1 MKQVNSTP
9 LHGFK
14 LIPLFL
20 VAPWLGIS
28 TTTQVQAQPAVDTLG
43 SPAAPAV
50 AVPKT
55 ASKTVKPVAST
66 PAAASTPGT
75 GNASSGDASNTY
87 IDRTDYSIGATQ
99 PGAPG
104 SENYS
109 QPSAVVLSE
118 RRTGR
123 QTVLQP
129 GQGITDSLF
138 GSAPVSNRPATPTLR
153 GISPVATQARSFPGS
168 HPASPASHTGAGF
181 SDTVSVVPGKIGPIS
196 LSKAIP
202 PGTSGL
208 KSFKPEKWLPDG
220 AQLTFPLPIPVAIT
234 SAFGWRIHPI
244 TGAQRFHSGT
254 DLGAPMG
261 TPVLAAYK
269 GKVAIANF
277 LGGYGLTIVL
287 EHQDA
292 RATRYAHLSQVLVQP
307 GAWVDRGSMIG
318 RVGST
323 GNSTGPHL
331 HFELLQATPEGWIAT
346 DPSTPLESALAQ
358 LVQALQTAQAR
369 PRSGT

>member
-9 LHGFK
+9 PSPGLK

-20 VAPWLGIS
+20 LAPWLGIS
-28 TTTQVQAQPAVDTLG
+28 VDTTQVQAQPSIDALG
-43 SPAAPAV
+43 SPAAPLT
-50 AVPKT
+50 VPKP
-55 ASKTVKPVAST
+55 ASRAVEPVTST
-66 PAAASTPGT
+66 PTATSTAAG
-75 GNASSGDASNTY
+75 ASSGDASNTY

-99 PGAPG
+99 PGAPASG
-104 SENYS
+104 KYT
-109 QPSAVVLSE
+109 QPSTVVLSE

-123 QTVLQP
+123 RTVLQP
-129 GQGITDSLF
+129 GQRVTGSLF
-138 GSAPVSNRPATPTLR
+138 TAPVRKHVSNTTLR
-153 GISPVATQARSFPGS
+153 GVSRVVTQARSFPGS
-168 HPASPASHTGAGF
+168 RPASLARPTKAGF
-181 SDTVSVVPGKIGPIS
+181 SGTVSVAPGKLGPIS

-202 PGTSGL
+202 LGTSGL
-208 KSFKPEKWLPDG
+208 KSFRPEKWLPDG

-234 SAFGWRIHPI
+234 SAFGWRVHPI

-277 LGGYGLTIVL
+277 LGGYGLSIVL

-307 GAWVDRGSMIG
+307 GAWVEQGSIIG

-369 PRSGT
+369 PRAGT

>member
-9 LHGFK
+9 PSHDLK

-20 VAPWLGIS
+20 LASCLGIS
-28 TTTQVQAQPAVDTLG
+28 LDTTQVQAQPSIDTLG
-43 SPAAPAV
+43 SPTPLAIPKPA
-50 AVPKT
+50 
-55 ASKTVKPVAST
+55 SRTVEPDTSPTPST
-66 PAAASTPGT
+66 AAS
-75 GNASSGDASNTY
+75 ASSGDASSTY

-99 PGAPG
+99 PERAPASG
-104 SENYS
+104 KYT

-123 QTVLQP
+123 RTVLQP
-129 GQGITDSLF
+129 GQRVTGNLF
-138 GSAPVSNRPATPTLR
+138 SSAPASNRTATPALR
-153 GISPVATQARSFPGS
+153 GMSRVVTQARSFPGS
-168 HPASPASHTGAGF
+168 RPASLASSAKAGF
-181 SDTVSVVPGKIGPIS
+181 SGTMSVAPGKIGPFS

-202 PGTSGL
+202 LETSGL
-208 KSFKPEKWLPDG
+208 KISPEKWLPDG

-234 SAFGWRIHPI
+234 SAFGWRVHPI

-277 LGGYGLTIVL
+277 LGGYGLSIVL
-287 EHQDA
+287 EHQDD

-307 GAWVDRGSMIG
+307 GAWVEQGRIIG

-346 DPSTPLESALAQ
+346 DPSTPLEFALAQ

-369 PRSGT
+369 PRAGT